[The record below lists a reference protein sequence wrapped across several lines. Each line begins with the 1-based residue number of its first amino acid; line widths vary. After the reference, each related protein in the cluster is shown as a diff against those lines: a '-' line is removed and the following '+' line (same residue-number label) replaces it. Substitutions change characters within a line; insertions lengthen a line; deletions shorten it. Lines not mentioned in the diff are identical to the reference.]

1 MKINKTSKHQNI
13 KASNPRAVPY
23 GKQSIDNDDIQA
35 VVEVLKSDFI
45 TQGPKIKEFEEKLA
59 EYCGA
64 KYAVTFNSGTSA
76 LHGAYFAAGLTK
88 DDEFITSPMTFAATS
103 NAGLYLG
110 ARPVFVDI
118 EENTG
123 NIDCEKIESKITDKT
138 KLIVPIHYAG
148 QPCDMEKI
156 KKIAEKYNLKVVED
170 ACHAL
175 GARYKVQRSTFNVG
189 SCQFSDMT
197 VFSFHPVKHITTGE
211 GGAVLTNNQE
221 YYEKLLMFRNHGIT
235 KDSSRFNVQSS
246 AFQSG
251 WYYEMQF
258 LGYNYRM
265 TDIQAALGLSQL
277 KKLDNF
283 VEKRRD
289 IVKQY
294 NNIFK
299 DNPYFELSVE
309 NDYAYSSYHLY
320 PIRLKDSF
328 KQKKCEIFDKLRD
341 CGVGVQVHYIPV
353 YYHPF
358 YRNLGYENGLCHKA
372 EEFYEKE
379 ISLPIFPAMTGDEFN
394 FVVNKIQ
401 EVFKSL

>member
-1 MKINKTSKHQNI
+1 
-13 KASNPRAVPY
+13 
-23 GKQSIDNDDIQA
+23 
-35 VVEVLKSDFI
+35 
-45 TQGPKIKEFEEKLA
+45 
-59 EYCGA
+59 
-64 KYAVTFNSGTSA
+64 
-76 LHGAYFAAGLTK
+76 
-88 DDEFITSPMTFAATS
+88 
-103 NAGLYLG
+103 
-110 ARPVFVDI
+110 
-118 EENTG
+118 
-123 NIDCEKIESKITDKT
+123 
-138 KLIVPIHYAG
+138 
-148 QPCDMEKI
+148 
-156 KKIAEKYNLKVVED
+156 
-170 ACHAL
+170 
-175 GARYKVQRSTFNVG
+175 
-189 SCQFSDMT
+189 MT

-358 YRNLGYENGLCHKA
+358 YRNLGYENGLCPKA

-379 ISLPIFPAMTGDEFN
+379 ISLPIFPAMTDDEFN
-394 FVVNKIQ
+394 FVINKIQ